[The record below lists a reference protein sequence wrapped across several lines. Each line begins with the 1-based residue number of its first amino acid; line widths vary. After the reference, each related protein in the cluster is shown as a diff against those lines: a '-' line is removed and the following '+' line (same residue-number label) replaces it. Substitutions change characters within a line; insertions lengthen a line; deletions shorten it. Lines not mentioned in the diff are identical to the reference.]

1 MGRRLDPINSRAGGR
16 CSTRHKGGARALAVD
31 LDDFDSVSVA
41 GPLSRYH
48 ALVNRGRI
56 RPDPAQAQVAER
68 LDGLHS
74 RLGGFQPTPE
84 TGGRGSLPKGDRRL
98 APPRGAYIPRAV

>member
-1 MGRRLDPINSRAGGR
+1 MRRGLDPINSRAGGR
-16 CSTRHKGGARALAVD
+16 CSTGPEGGARALAVD

-74 RLGGFQPTPE
+74 RLGGYEPTTQPASW
-84 TGGRGSLPKGDRRL
+84 RSLLKRDRR
-98 APPRGAYIPRAV
+98 RE